1 VISKAKFR
9 AATVLVAAFLL
20 SGCLDTM
27 TAGGLTAASR
37 RAPQKL
43 TVAAGAV
50 TIAAPPGYCINTSAS
65 QDSSEGAFVLL
76 GSCRALRG
84 LFSPAPAD
92 PAILTA
98 SVSGVAQEGDAPE
111 RHTDQLE
118 RYFRSRSGQKA
129 LSRSGDASTVSILAT
144 DSTDEAFF
152 VQVRDT
158 SDTLNSGLNEDY
170 WRALIDVNGYL
181 ITASVMTFDASPMTS
196 GSARQTLERFT
207 TRLRRENEL

>member
-1 VISKAKFR
+1 VISKPKLR

-20 SGCLDTM
+20 SGCLNTM

-43 TVAAGAV
+43 TVAAGEV

-65 QDSSEGAFVLL
+65 QDSNDGAFVLL

-84 LFSPAPAD
+84 MLSPAPAE
-92 PAILTA
+92 PAVLTA
-98 SVSGVAQEGDAPE
+98 SVSGVLQEGDAPE
-111 RHTDQLE
+111 LPADQLE

-129 LSRSGDASTVSILAT
+129 LSRTGDAGTVSILAT

-152 VQVRDT
+152 IRLRDT
-158 SDTLNSGLNEDY
+158 SDTLNSDLNEEY

-181 ITASVMTFDASPMTS
+181 ITASVMTFNASSMTS
-196 GSARQTLERFT
+196 ASARQTLERFT

>member
-1 VISKAKFR
+1 VISKPKLR
-9 AATVLVAAFLL
+9 AATVLFAAFLL
-20 SGCLDTM
+20 SCCLNTM

-37 RAPQKL
+37 RAPQKI

-50 TIAAPPGYCINTSAS
+50 SIAAPPGYCINTSVS
-65 QDSSEGAFVLL
+65 QDTSDGAFVLL

-92 PAILTA
+92 PAVLTA
-98 SVSGVAQEGDAPE
+98 SVSGTAQEGDAPDLSAD
-111 RHTDQLE
+111 RLE
-118 RYFRSRSGQKA
+118 RYFRSQPGQKA
-129 LSRSGDASTVSILAT
+129 LSRSHDADTVSILAT
-144 DSTDEAFF
+144 DSTEEAFF

-158 SDTLNSGLNEDY
+158 SGTQNSGLKPEY

-181 ITASVMTFDASPMTS
+181 ITASVMTFNASAMTS
-196 GSARQTLERFT
+196 ASARQTLERFT